1 MNHSEGI
8 WRQRLWI
15 WVPGLIFFALNAA
28 AFLVYRL
35 GYAGDVNSLRKEVA
49 GQNETTERVQTERQK
64 VATLIQRARINRQ
77 RVEALYEQRFSTRRQ
92 RLTEITA
99 EVKNLAS
106 RAGLEPQSIN
116 YPEQEIDEY
125 DLIKRSFVFS
135 VEGTYAEL
143 RRFINLLELSES
155 YVTLEDTSLN
165 NPGDKGPELQMNLTL
180 STLFAREDPAAAL
193 PSEPPAAP
201 AGSSVKKVGA

>member
-1 MNHSEGI
+1 MNHGEGI

-35 GYAGDVNSLRKEVA
+35 GYAGDVNSLRKAVA
-49 GQNETTERVQTERQK
+49 SQAETTGRMQEERQK
-64 VATLIQRARINRQ
+64 VATLIQRARINRE
-77 RVEALYEQRFSTRRQ
+77 RVDALYDQRFSTRSR

-106 RAGLEPQSIN
+106 RAGLEPQAIN

-125 DLIKRSFVFS
+125 QLIKRSFVFS
-135 VEGTYAEL
+135 VEGTYTEL
-143 RRFINLLELSES
+143 RRFVNFLELSES
-155 YVTLEDTSLN
+155 YITLEDASLN

-180 STLFAREDPAAAL
+180 STLFTQEEADAAAASAL
-193 PSEPPAAP
+193 VPRS
-201 AGSSVKKVGA
+201 GA

>member
-1 MNHSEGI
+1 MSQGEGI
-8 WRQRLWI
+8 WRQRLWV
-15 WVPGLIFFALNAA
+15 WVPGLIFFTVNAA

-49 GQNETTERVQTERQK
+49 SQAATTASMQEERQK
-64 VATLIQRARINRQ
+64 VATLIQRARINRE
-77 RVEALYEQRFSTRRQ
+77 RVEALYDQRFSTRRQ

-106 RAGLEPQSIN
+106 RAGLEPQAIN

-125 DLIKRSFVFS
+125 QLIKRSFVFS

-143 RRFINLLELSES
+143 RRFINFLELSES
-155 YVTLEDTSLN
+155 YITLEDASLN

-180 STLFAREDPAAAL
+180 STLFTLEEPAAG
-193 PSEPPAAP
+193 
-201 AGSSVKKVGA
+201 AGARVRRSGA